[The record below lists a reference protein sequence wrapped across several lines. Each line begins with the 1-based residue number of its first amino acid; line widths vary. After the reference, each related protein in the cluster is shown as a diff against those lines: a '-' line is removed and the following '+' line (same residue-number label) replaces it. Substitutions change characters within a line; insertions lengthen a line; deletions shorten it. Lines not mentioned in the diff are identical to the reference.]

1 MSTSTT
7 ILECLTPSF
16 SNSEGDHRNALRDH
30 VLVVHPDF
38 SYDDCSFVKIAS
50 NVREQ
55 GGVGVITFLISA
67 YWQERDF
74 PAETIKDPKDLTL
87 PMDTLV
93 VNAFR

>member
-1 MSTSTT
+1 M
-7 ILECLTPSF
+7 
-16 SNSEGDHRNALRDH
+16 
-30 VLVVHPDF
+30 LVVHPDL

-67 YWQERDF
+67 YWQERDH
-74 PAETIKDPKDLTL
+74 PLEKIKDPKDLTL

-93 VNAFR
+93 VNAFREG